1 MVFSKKRLLFCLALV
16 IPLLC
21 HSAEDEALQQQ
32 RTEFKLALKALQGEQ
47 FSTFFSHQKKLG
59 NYPLKNYLEY
69 HYLLNHLDTAD
80 VNYLSQFIKQN
91 SHSFYADRLR
101 NAWLNKLAKN
111 KQWPQYIEQYAL
123 PQNSARQC
131 TRLTALIKTGRQQQ
145 AFKELPALWLVG
157 ESQHKNCDSAFQLF
171 ENKGKLTEQLRWQR
185 LALAIEQQHF
195 SLANYLAKS
204 VNHSTAA
211 KSLVSRWQS
220 MHKRPLS
227 QLQLMPMQTTKQLG
241 LPKFIEPQIQDQ
253 ALIEYGLT
261 RLARK
266 SAEKSFA
273 QWLRLK
279 QQYTFSPDQQHFI
292 QGSIATRAAL
302 NRQDNTLHLYGDTP
316 NQHWRARAALW
327 QQDWPETQKA
337 IYSLDLEEQTSNRWQ
352 YWLARSYAAQ
362 GQQHRADSIYHKLM
376 VDRDYYSFLSAD
388 KLGKNYQMNHR
399 PLVFSQQQVTAFSNR
414 LDIQQLHEF
423 YVLSLHT
430 EAHRQAYYLKQTL
443 TKHDLE
449 LLATLT
455 HNWGWH
461 NQTIALLGK
470 AQSWN
475 DLNLRF
481 PVVYE
486 EKMTY
491 ASNTTKLDS
500 SWLLGVVRQESAFNV
515 NAQSPV
521 GARGLMQLMP
531 KTARAI
537 AKRIKAPLNNLSE
550 LINPSRNIQLGSAYL
565 RQVYDSNQQNPVL
578 ASAAYNA
585 GPHRVSRWLPEK
597 TMPADIWIENIPFNE
612 TRKYTANV
620 ITYAAIFDHQRNQKI
635 IPLNQRM
642 PAVHPKKQ

>member
-1 MVFSKKRLLFCLALV
+1 MVFFNKRLLFCLTLV
-16 IPLLC
+16 TPLLC
-21 HSAEDEALQQQ
+21 HAAESKVLEQQ
-32 RTEFKLALKALQGEQ
+32 RAEFQLALKALQGEQ
-47 FSTFFSHQKKLG
+47 FSTFFSHQKKLET
-59 NYPLKNYLEY
+59 YPLKNYLEY
-69 HYLLNHLDTAD
+69 RYLLNHLDTAETK
-80 VNYLSQFIKQN
+80 YLSQFIKQN
-91 SHSFYADRLR
+91 SHSFYAGRLH

-111 KQWPQYIEQYAL
+111 KQWPQYIKQYTP
-123 PQNSARQC
+123 PQNTARQC
-131 TRLTALIKTGRQQQ
+131 TRLTALIKTGEQQQ

-157 ESQHKNCDSAFQLF
+157 ESQHKNCDTAFQLF

-185 LALAIEQQHF
+185 LALAIEQQQF
-195 SLANYLAKS
+195 SLAHYLAKS
-204 VNHSTAA
+204 VKHASAA
-211 KSLVSRWQS
+211 KNLVSRWQR
-220 MHKRPLS
+220 MHKSPLS
-227 QLQLMPMQTTKQLG
+227 QLQLMPVQTTKG
-241 LPKFIEPQIQDQ
+241 LPKFINAQIQDQ

-266 SAEKSFA
+266 STEKAFS

-279 QQYTFSPDQQHFI
+279 QHYTFSRAQQHLI
-292 QGSIATRAAL
+292 QGNIATRAAL
-302 NRQDNTLHLYGDTP
+302 NRQEKTLHFYGETP

-337 IYSLDLEEQTSNRWQ
+337 IYSLDLEEQNTNRWQ

-362 GQQHRADSIYHKLM
+362 GQQYKADKIYHKLM

-388 KLGKNYQMNHR
+388 KLGKNYQMNHQS
-399 PLVFSQQQVTAFSNR
+399 LTFSQKQVEAFSNR

-430 EAHRQAYYLKQTL
+430 EARQQAYYLQQTL
-443 TKHDLE
+443 TKNDLE

-486 EKMTY
+486 KKVIHAGY
-491 ASNTTKLDS
+491 TTKLDS
-500 SWLLGVVRQESAFNV
+500 SWLLGIARQESAFNV
-515 NAQSPV
+515 KARSPV

-537 AKRIKAPLNNLSE
+537 AKRINAPLKNLSE

-565 RQVYDSNQQNPVL
+565 RQVYDSNQKNSVL
-578 ASAAYNA
+578 ATAAYNA

-620 ITYAAIFDHQRNQKI
+620 ITYAAIFDYQRNQKI
-635 IPLNQRM
+635 TPLSKRM
-642 PAVHPKKQ
+642 PTVHPKK